1 MFSISDYSTQQLSD
15 RSDKQQD
22 YQQQQQQSV
31 SQQKQQKLGLMDD
44 QSVVGSKDHSS
55 PSDFSLKLV
64 SYELNDFCNFVHGF
78 SGDVKGAEFV
88 VPFFS
93 GSQPLALKSSSNDNF
108 FLK

>member
-64 SYELNDFCNFVHGF
+64 SYELNHFCHFVHGF
-78 SGDVKGAEFV
+78 SGDVKN
-88 VPFFS
+88 S
-93 GSQPLALKSSSNDNF
+93 HKIKSKWEILN
-108 FLK
+108 

>member
-1 MFSISDYSTQQLSD
+1 MIIQCFSISDYSTQQLSD

-64 SYELNDFCNFVHGF
+64 SYELNHFCHFVHGF
-78 SGDVKGAEFV
+78 SGDVKN
-88 VPFFS
+88 S
-93 GSQPLALKSSSNDNF
+93 HKIKSKWEILN
-108 FLK
+108 

>member
-64 SYELNDFCNFVHGF
+64 SYELN
-78 SGDVKGAEFV
+78 
-88 VPFFS
+88 P
-93 GSQPLALKSSSNDNF
+93 QQSSSTEHYKLEIQAAT
-108 FLK
+108 FLAEGALSYHIIVLNHYDLF